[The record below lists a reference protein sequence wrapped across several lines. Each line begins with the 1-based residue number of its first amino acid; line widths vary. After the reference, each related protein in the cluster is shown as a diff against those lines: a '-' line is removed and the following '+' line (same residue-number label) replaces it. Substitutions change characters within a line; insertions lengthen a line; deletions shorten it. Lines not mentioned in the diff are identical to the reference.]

1 MAYAE
6 PHVSTRTCYSPI
18 TTLCRFKCAVTDVCI
33 IPSAVLQVYD
43 MKSIWSRYEVAVG
56 GINIWTVSA
65 ACGRTAVAT
74 LLESGNTRERL
85 IAAGADVH
93 HVLAVR
99 DAERN
104 ETATQ
109 QHAPAIKHARASQSS
124 RTQYHDTR
132 AVFKG
137 GLRVQPPR
145 KIEKKIFWQCKKAR
159 PAKCERWRTLCLH
172 YCDAR

>member
-1 MAYAE
+1 M
-6 PHVSTRTCYSPI
+6 
-18 TTLCRFKCAVTDVCI
+18 
-33 IPSAVLQVYD
+33 
-43 MKSIWSRYEVAVG
+43 
-56 GINIWTVSA
+56 
-65 ACGRTAVAT
+65 AT

-137 GLRVQPPR
+137 GLRVQPPPPGKLRR
-145 KIEKKIFWQCKKAR
+145 KFFGNVKKHAQRNASADALYVCTIVMPGKAIW
-159 PAKCERWRTLCLH
+159 RWRL
-172 YCDAR
+172 